1 MLIMDKETNRLE
13 DLSMVDRY
21 DVWQKRHKGRVEEF
35 ERELQA
41 STSKEDLVISRA
53 FKFIQFYSN
62 DVEGLKSYIVFEY
75 DVNPHDAAII
85 IGGYMKISSDLA
97 QEKLNEVDDYVHD
110 LKLNES
116 VDRRAFTIQ
125 RLLTTYN
132 DNYRLDSS
140 LKERDTRRVA

>member
-140 LKERDTRRVA
+140 LKEHDTRHVA